1 MKSKREIPIIQDTFY
16 DLEKKAGDLAYFL
29 NVCVKNI

>member
-1 MKSKREIPIIQDTFY
+1 MKDKREIPIVQDSFE

-29 NVCVKNI
+29 NISVKNY